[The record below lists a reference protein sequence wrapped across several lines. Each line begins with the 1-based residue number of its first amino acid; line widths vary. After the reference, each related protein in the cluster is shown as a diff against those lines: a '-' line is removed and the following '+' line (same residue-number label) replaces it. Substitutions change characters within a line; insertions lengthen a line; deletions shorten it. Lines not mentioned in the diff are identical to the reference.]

1 MADDDIQAYALKG
14 GKQLWTL
21 PVSAPIPYAHTVV
34 DGVLVSIVPN
44 KTEPAEATQE
54 IVTVD
59 LRAGRIAR
67 RQKGHV
73 YRGDS
78 GVVLVTL
85 DGTTRGLNPR
95 TGTALWSMPD
105 PTAGTSESLD
115 DQLYRSRP
123 ASVSD
128 HLHTLGRQERTGPQ
142 LPSAHRDPIRTN
154 VANASTAAPQRHG
167 HTRFRHLG
175 RSSKA
180 LG

>member
-1 MADDDIQAYALKG
+1 M
-14 GKQLWTL
+14 
-21 PVSAPIPYAHTVV
+21 
-34 DGVLVSIVPN
+34 
-44 KTEPAEATQE
+44 
-54 IVTVD
+54 
-59 LRAGRIAR
+59 
-67 RQKGHV
+67 
-73 YRGDS
+73 
-78 GVVLVTL
+78 
-85 DGTTRGLNPR
+85 RGLNPR

-115 DQLYRSRP
+115 DQLYRGRP

-142 LPSAHRDPIRTN
+142 LPSAHRNSIRTN
-154 VANASTAAPQRHG
+154 AAEASTTAPQRHG